1 MMREGHNFVLFS
13 DLRLGYALGLNLTNN
28 VSTSVNCNDGSQ
40 QRRKQHLPLISVIVI
55 GRKESDFT
63 EIDLH
68 LSRQNY
74 KNFEVIKETGG
85 TIPQAWNQAVKK
97 AVGEYLVFTET
108 DARPLSEYWLDELVK
123 LIDDEN
129 AVVKGME
136 VVRTPWNLCNTL
148 VKRSVFEHASFN
160 ENYLWAEDTEFFSHI
175 KSLGFKMAK
184 KESAFLLHSYDPT
197 TRKALGRAF
206 RYGIYWMRIRLDY
219 QDPIEKAS
227 ITRLF
232 LAASISTL
240 QAFGMLY
247 GWILYKLFKHK
258 AIHKHQQESLLHP
271 EDLNTITEC
280 ERNVTS
286 QQSTSSV
293 PSHSIT
299 GSLELDNQT
308 QQIRLLYVSP
318 LPPVRS
324 GIAKYGYDF
333 SMALEQFSAN
343 LEIYR
348 FPIIGQQTSHQ
359 RDLLDARERY
369 EQIVQEWRP
378 DIVHF
383 ELGYGIYREFFLYY
397 FLPETKNYRV
407 VLTVHDPPALVGEPL
422 HVLQNILINE
432 EVAILASE
440 LWRRDHSFFIE
451 KWAYHQA
458 DAVISLSEQGIA
470 RIREQFG
477 PRNHLFMLPHGIDIP
492 KLNKSSHKDRR
503 SSLGRLLYFGYLHP
517 DKGVE
522 TLIKAVQQLEEGTYH
537 LTIAGEAYK
546 VNDEGA
552 LQNERYR
559 QDLIKQ
565 ANSSTHR
572 NMIQF
577 LDFVSDEEV
586 SVLFQQS
593 DMLILPYRKSSVLSA
608 SGVLVQGMSYGL
620 PIITTDVRAIT
631 EYVQHGSTAWLV
643 PPDSPN
649 ELAVAIQRLWENPDI
664 MDRIGLA
671 AYNKCIQRFN
681 WTKVASQAVDVYL
694 QLLKLRQ

>member
-369 EQIVQEWRP
+369 E
-378 DIVHF
+378 
-383 ELGYGIYREFFLYY
+383 
-397 FLPETKNYRV
+397 
-407 VLTVHDPPALVGEPL
+407 
-422 HVLQNILINE
+422 
-432 EVAILASE
+432 
-440 LWRRDHSFFIE
+440 
-451 KWAYHQA
+451 
-458 DAVISLSEQGIA
+458 
-470 RIREQFG
+470 
-477 PRNHLFMLPHGIDIP
+477 
-492 KLNKSSHKDRR
+492 
-503 SSLGRLLYFGYLHP
+503 
-517 DKGVE
+517 
-522 TLIKAVQQLEEGTYH
+522 
-537 LTIAGEAYK
+537 
-546 VNDEGA
+546 
-552 LQNERYR
+552 
-559 QDLIKQ
+559 
-565 ANSSTHR
+565 
-572 NMIQF
+572 
-577 LDFVSDEEV
+577 
-586 SVLFQQS
+586 
-593 DMLILPYRKSSVLSA
+593 
-608 SGVLVQGMSYGL
+608 
-620 PIITTDVRAIT
+620 
-631 EYVQHGSTAWLV
+631 
-643 PPDSPN
+643 
-649 ELAVAIQRLWENPDI
+649 
-664 MDRIGLA
+664 
-671 AYNKCIQRFN
+671 
-681 WTKVASQAVDVYL
+681 
-694 QLLKLRQ
+694 